1 MKIECASKVGMIF
14 RPQQMHKDIAHV
26 SDLVDNSE
34 AHCSRGWQGL
44 RIVLHHAL
52 QSRAGLE
59 VCFAGVLVF
68 GVHKLCNDALC
79 LL

>member
-1 MKIECASKVGMIF
+1 MMP
-14 RPQQMHKDIAHV
+14 RPEQMQKDNAVHV
-26 SDLVDNSE
+26 SDLVDNSK

-79 LL
+79 LLQ